1 MTDHTLKWLLVSR
14 PDENGRA
21 DLQFT
26 SADGGKVTIEMD
38 GDAAGAVAHMVIA
51 EMMDEQYDED
61 QGEYVQ

>member
-1 MTDHTLKWLLVSR
+1 MTDHTMKWLLISR

-38 GDAAGAVAHMVIA
+38 GDAAGMVAYLLINS
-51 EMMDEQYDED
+51 MMGDED
-61 QGEYVQ
+61 DDGEYVN